1 MMISCFR
8 LFSSIPQV
16 INEIELD
23 YAAGI
28 LIVPLFTIETWF
40 TRQLRLQIQIFLCR
54 SRNLSDIS
62 KFLLIACHVSGKCIN
77 RNEFH
82 QEL

>member
-40 TRQLRLQIQIFLCR
+40 TR
-54 SRNLSDIS
+54 
-62 KFLLIACHVSGKCIN
+62 
-77 RNEFH
+77 
-82 QEL
+82 